1 MLEVVTTY
9 IGARAGAQGVV
20 VPTRKIKKM
29 NIFGQK
35 IDAIQTTINHT
46 NFIST

>member
-9 IGARAGAQGVV
+9 IGARAGGQGRSR
-20 VPTRKIKKM
+20 PHPQNKKM

-35 IDAIQTTINHT
+35 IDVIQATINHT
-46 NFIST
+46 NFIYT

>member
-9 IGARAGAQGVV
+9 IGARAGAQGRSR
-20 VPTRKIKKM
+20 PQPHIRKM

-35 IDAIQTTINHT
+35 IDVIRATINNT
-46 NFIST
+46 NFICT